1 MSQFNKLACAAWQNS
16 CVSIV
21 WRNSSCISIVHMKS
35 SCTSIVRREN
45 SRASIVWRENS
56 NASIVWRR
64 SIGIVGMGGDI
75 VRMNNRTSI
84 FGRGI
89 NSTSIFTPCVGRG
102 YDLVTPQVGGA
113 KELGL
118 EMLPVGWDGV
128 AGIVEFCFWYRC
140 RRGIL

>member
-1 MSQFNKLACAAWQNS
+1 MSQFGKVDCAAWQNS

-21 WRNSSCISIVHMKS
+21 GRNSSCVSIVHMKS

-45 SRASIVWRENS
+45 SRTSIVWRENS

-64 SIGIVGMGGDI
+64 SIGIVGTGGGI
-75 VRMNNRTSI
+75 VRMNSRTRI

-102 YDLVTPQVGGA
+102 YDLVTLQVGGA

-118 EMLPVGWDGV
+118 ETPLMGWDEV
-128 AGIVEFCFWYRC
+128 VVMVEFCSCTGC
-140 RRGIL
+140 RRGRL